1 MSKNT
6 NLSFLTD
13 FLTAD
18 IVNSRV
24 GMNNVSPQNTFDV
37 TGTGKFSGV
46 LTLGST
52 VSNGTYTYTL
62 PSATGTL
69 ALTSDIP
76 SVSGYVPYT
85 GAAASVNLGVY
96 SITANAIN
104 SAGSGSTA
112 GQINLRSDAFFSLVN
127 GYGSIA
133 SGTTNQ
139 FNLYQTTGAGVF
151 RGAILSLNSIT
162 ESATRTFTFPDASG
176 TIALTSSIPANP
188 VGGTG
193 TTNYLPKFTGA
204 STIGNSQI
212 FDNGTNVGLNTIT
225 PLTVLDIATS
235 ANNALGIGNA
245 SDTISSGD
253 LIGAISFISRDAS
266 VNSSGGVSNIRS
278 YATATYNTGGVSA
291 DLRFYVSNSLSNAS
305 QDILFGTEAMRIF
318 SDGNLHIGPAPASN
332 NGARLQVS
340 GQLSIID
347 NINNSPL
354 NWSSNYL
361 PAGGTIGYLYS
372 DGDNVGITN
381 VFDFGAG
388 YEGILLN
395 TSSSSIN
402 FYTDGVSTPRLTIA
416 STGAATFSSSVTA
429 SDAIS
434 NDFSAS
440 GTFAASF
447 TNSNST
453 GYGLYVRGGSN
464 VREAILIADNA
475 GNQNIRLYGD
485 GSATF
490 SSSVTATNYF
500 ASSVESFR
508 TYNDNGYISFF
519 NSSNTTRQGY
529 IQVQSTAMTLAAEGG
544 SSFMAFTTAG
554 TERMRIFNDGNVL
567 IQSGGTFSN
576 NGARLQVSGTG
587 RFTDIVTVISSS
599 STGYV
604 AQTTANSVYPY
615 FRWIANNR
623 SYWAAAID
631 SGTDA
636 TFKIGGGNTIGSSPF
651 LTIDSGTNA
660 STFTTT
666 LAVTGEAT
674 FSSSVNLTSIFPVLT
689 VQGTAS
695 GIHTGSSWSV
705 SANQDGTGRT
715 IIATAGQ
722 GRAMY
727 FENNGDIVIPNN
739 SLQVGSNVF
748 LTGGANQYLK
758 IQSSTGDYSYLYLKS
773 GLNDGYL
780 LQNFNGSTGNGVS
793 AGAMY
798 FYMSNSQQFEFNW
811 GGVSKIQFTS
821 AGAATF
827 SSGIATNGY
836 TASTSYAALFNG
848 NVGIGTNAPEATGL
862 TVAGGGILVSLDSG
876 AARKVL
882 ELYATSTGAKVSS
895 TYVGASSYGSLELL
909 TSNEPRLTITSGGNV
924 LIGTTTDN
932 GFKFDVAGT
941 GRFNGNALTVSGSN
955 PSLTLT
961 TSDSTLYSYVALNAG
976 TASNVIYTLA
986 NSYVTTGPY
995 IAGALALDGTT
1006 SAGISIAATNASGLI
1021 RFYTGGTTEKMR
1033 ITSGGYFKASSTG
1046 AYVGSTGPYHEII
1059 AGGNDSDLLFTRH
1072 TAASPYGIEINFS
1085 GASPNNTT
1093 NWFTYY
1099 YDTTNVKFIVYS
1111 NGNVVNRNGSYGTIS
1126 DVKYKENIVNASEKL
1141 DDILKLQVRNFN
1153 LIGDDK
1159 KQIGFIAQEFE
1170 EVFPSMVDT
1179 SIDKNTNEEY
1189 KSIKTSVLIPM
1200 LVKAI
1205 QEQQVQI
1212 DKLKNK

>member
-24 GMNNVSPQNTFDV
+24 GMNNASPQNTFDV
-37 TGTGKFSGV
+37 TGTGKFSGI

-193 TTNYLPKFTGA
+193 TTNFLPKFTGT
-204 STIGNSQI
+204 STIGNSLVY
-212 FDNGTNVGLNTIT
+212 DNGTNVGINTAT
-225 PLTVLDIATS
+225 PLAKL
-235 ANNALGIGNA
+235 
-245 SDTISSGD
+245 
-253 LIGAISFISRDAS
+253 S
-266 VNSSGGVSNIRS
+266 VKL
-278 YATATYNTGGVSA
+278 ATATAVSTIANTTGWDSTYVVFGNPDSVTGQGFGISVNNTLAGVNLVSVGPLSDWVDTNYYSRNHIFYGG
-291 DLRFYVSNSLSNAS
+291 
-305 QDILFGTEAMRIF
+305 GTEKMRLDA
-318 SDGNLHIGPAPASN
+318 SGNLGLGVTPSAWENGSQAFQNSNYALTNFGLTRNAFWNGASWNYMTSDVAARFDVGNGAFRWNIAPSNIGVISFTQAMALTSGGN
-332 NGARLQVS
+332 LLVGTTTDNGARLQVS
-340 GQLSIID
+340 GQISIID
-347 NINNSPL
+347 NTNNSPL
-354 NWSSNYL
+354 NWSRT
-361 PAGGTIGYLYS
+361 GGPIGYLYS

-429 SDAIS
+429 TGGTASYS
-434 NDFSAS
+434 TSA
-440 GTFAASF
+440 
-447 TNSNST
+447 
-453 GYGLYVRGGSN
+453 LP
-464 VREAILIADNA
+464 
-475 GNQNIRLYGD
+475 
-485 GSATF
+485 
-490 SSSVTATNYF
+490 TAT
-500 ASSVESFR
+500 
-508 TYNDNGYISFF
+508 ISTTTTGAINAAYTSIRIGARGQSGQDQSIAITNVPTADG
-519 NSSNTTRQGY
+519 NSA
-529 IQVQSTAMTLAAEGG
+529 I
-544 SSFMAFTTAG
+544 AFTTMDSYSYA
-554 TERMRIFNDGNVL
+554 ERMRITSDGL
-567 IQSGGTFSN
+567 
-576 NGARLQVSGTG
+576 
-587 RFTDIVTVISSS
+587 
-599 STGYV
+599 
-604 AQTTANSVYPY
+604 
-615 FRWIANNR
+615 
-623 SYWAAAID
+623 
-631 SGTDA
+631 
-636 TFKIGGGNTIGSSPF
+636 
-651 LTIDSGTNA
+651 
-660 STFTTT
+660 
-666 LAVTGEAT
+666 
-674 FSSSVNLTSIFPVLT
+674 
-689 VQGTAS
+689 
-695 GIHTGSSWSV
+695 
-705 SANQDGTGRT
+705 
-715 IIATAGQ
+715 
-722 GRAMY
+722 
-727 FENNGDIVIPNN
+727 
-739 SLQVGSNVF
+739 
-748 LTGGANQYLK
+748 
-758 IQSSTGDYSYLYLKS
+758 
-773 GLNDGYL
+773 
-780 LQNFNGSTGNGVS
+780 
-793 AGAMY
+793 
-798 FYMSNSQQFEFNW
+798 
-811 GGVSKIQFTS
+811 
-821 AGAATF
+821 
-827 SSGIATNGY
+827 
-836 TASTSYAALFNG
+836 
-848 NVGIGTNAPEATGL
+848 VGIGTASPSALLHIQAAEPTLRITDSNDGGVMFIGNTGGFSYIRAFSRDFRFLNAVGT
-862 TVAGGGILVSLDSG
+862 SLLG
-876 AARKVL
+876 VNA
-882 ELYATSTGAKVSS
+882 
-895 TYVGASSYGSLELL
+895 
-909 TSNEPRLTITSGGNV
+909 NGNV

-1205 QEQQVQI
+1205 QEQQEQI
-1212 DKLKNK
+1212 QKLKNKLS